1 VKYFI
6 LFGCNN
12 LTTKNTEPCLI
23 SQNMFNPACRQA
35 RHKAH
40 SASAE

>member
-1 VKYFI
+1 
-6 LFGCNN
+6 
-12 LTTKNTEPCLI
+12 
-23 SQNMFNPACRQA
+23 MFNPACRQA